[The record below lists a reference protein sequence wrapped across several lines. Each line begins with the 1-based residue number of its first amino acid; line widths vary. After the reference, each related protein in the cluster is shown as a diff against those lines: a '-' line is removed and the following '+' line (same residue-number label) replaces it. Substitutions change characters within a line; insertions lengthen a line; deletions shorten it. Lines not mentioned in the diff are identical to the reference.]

1 MPLDI
6 KIINAIDISAA
17 QFMPGWLNSGLT
29 GWQILCHQCNE
40 NCPHCDHLCDK
51 VCHDT
56 CHHECP
62 RDHHE
67 DYDDGHLCMRMM
79 MVVSPMYKNTAAEYN
94 K

>member
-17 QFMPGWLNSGLT
+17 QFKPGWLNSGLP
-29 GWQILCHQCNE
+29 GRQILCQKRLYQLHHHQCNE
-40 NCPHCDHLCDK
+40 NCPHCDHL
-51 VCHDT
+51 CHDT

-67 DYDDGHLCMRMM
+67 DYDDG
-79 MVVSPMYKNTAAEYN
+79 VTYV
-94 K
+94 